1 MAKNNKSA
9 KQSAE
14 PNNQSNSQSDA
25 QMQQMQNLADA
36 VAEHDA
42 KIVAAVDIDNKAVSD
57 VLIIRDS
64 EPTKPADAESSK
76 PKLDSQDN
84 TGESSNLTDN
94 TADADGLDND
104 ADHKDASDNAK
115 QLQDKPADSLL
126 DNPSRDYHPKGL
138 VAKLGKLGA
147 YLAQSIHAEPNRQKS
162 YQAVNIEQDDFAP
175 DAFHEQT
182 ASLAKQ
188 LLGSKVEMAQTL
200 SAKVLPQSRF
210 DAVGNAIYD
219 QVANLSSKWAMND
232 LQKDARF
239 GQLDTMSD
247 DERAAFA
254 KDIANQNRALA
265 TLGGIAGLAGLKGV
279 LLDTAWLLMIS
290 LRTVYQLAAIYG
302 KPLHGKAGSKKAYGV
317 LSGAKLDKLQE
328 KQVILTALALGSTLL
343 ANAHQTGVKTQLES
357 LAQRYQ
363 ESQLYA
369 KQFADLDKFIN
380 LDKLNPKWLHKLL
393 PLASVAV
400 GAYYNHELIDEV
412 IGTAL
417 ASFAGVP
424 ADKMLE
430 IEPPKSPDN

>member
-14 PNNQSNSQSDA
+14 PNNQSNSQSNA

-64 EPTKPADAESSK
+64 EPAKPADAESGK
-76 PKLDSQDN
+76 PKLDSQGDK
-84 TGESSNLTDN
+84 GEPSNLTDN
-94 TADADGLDND
+94 TADADGLDN
-104 ADHKDASDNAK
+104 AK
-115 QLQDKPADSLL
+115 QPQDKPTDSLL
-126 DNPSRDYHPKGL
+126 DNPGSNKTSRDYHPKGL

-210 DAVGNAIYD
+210 DAVSDAIYD

-265 TLGGIAGLAGLKGV
+265 TLGGIAGLTGLKGV
-279 LLDTAWLLMIS
+279 LLDTAWLLMVS

-343 ANAHQTGVKTQLES
+343 ANAYQTGIKTQLES

-400 GAYYNHELIDEV
+400 GAYYNHKLIDEV

-417 ASFAGVP
+417 ASFASVP

-430 IEPPKSPDN
+430 IEPPKSPYN